1 VSKEKSKSFAAK
13 RVFSTTAALYL
24 AADEATRVQ
33 RKRVKVFVAKRVF
46 ATSRSLLS
54 GYR

>member
-24 AADEATRVQ
+24 AADEATGVK
-33 RKRVKVFVAKRVF
+33 RKE
-46 ATSRSLLS
+46 
-54 GYR
+54 

>member
-24 AADEATRVQ
+24 AADEATRV
-33 RKRVKVFVAKRVF
+33 KREVFVAKRVF